1 MASNPR
7 PVEALEMQADR
18 ERERV
23 TRRVAELRQGVERQ
37 LDLRRMAEDRIRA
50 KPGAAYGAAAGVAL
64 LVGYLLARIL
74 KA

>member
-1 MASNPR
+1 MASNPQ
-7 PVEALEMQADR
+7 PVEALEVQADH

-37 LDLRRMAEDRIRA
+37 LDFRRIAEDRIRA
-50 KPGAAYGAAAGVAL
+50 KPGIFYGAAAGAAL